1 MATQPYIL
9 SFDEAKRDT
18 RARRPSSAAP
28 ESRPVIHSV
37 DAIPAFESPFR
48 QAGEGRGSART
59 AAHARPSGAAR
70 RSSAGAGD
78 GSFARISTFDRPAGR
93 HAAPRPASSS
103 SRRAS
108 SSYGT
113 GRFSSFDERIEEQ
126 PEEEVEERRL
136 TRKEQRKKARAKSKA
151 ERAFTKQF
159 GGSKPSDASQSGPR
173 AAVYKGEMGAKHR
186 QAARMQ
192 NAESPQASAKR
203 GFSLGS
209 LASLKSSPKFIA
221 SAAVAV
227 CLVLS
232 CAFLYPP
239 AQQYYHALRERDQLA
254 AEYAA
259 LEERNGA
266 LESDVSSLQTDAG
279 IEDRAHEQFGWV
291 KKGEETANVR
301 GLDLDDDEAS
311 TFRANITPGSVE
323 APETWYSPFLDAL
336 FGVE

>member
-93 HAAPRPASSS
+93 HAARASGVVELAPCIELVRHGPASPRSTS
-103 SRRAS
+103 ASRNS
-108 SSYGT
+108 
-113 GRFSSFDERIEEQ
+113 

-151 ERAFTKQF
+151 ERAFHQAVRRLEAVRCLAIGPARRGVQGRDGREAPSGRAHAERGEPAGF
-159 GGSKPSDASQSGPR
+159 GEARLLAGIARIAQVVAEVHRERGRRRLPRGSRAPSCTRRRS
-173 AAVYKGEMGAKHR
+173 
-186 QAARMQ
+186 
-192 NAESPQASAKR
+192 SATM
-203 GFSLGS
+203 
-209 LASLKSSPKFIA
+209 P
-221 SAAVAV
+221 
-227 CLVLS
+227 
-232 CAFLYPP
+232 
-239 AQQYYHALRERDQLA
+239 LRERDQLA
-254 AEYAA
+254 AESWI
-259 LEERNGA
+259 GA
-266 LESDVSSLQTDAG
+266 GGAPTAPSKATSRRCRPTPASRIAPTSSSDG
-279 IEDRAHEQFGWV
+279 
-291 KKGEETANVR
+291 
-301 GLDLDDDEAS
+301 
-311 TFRANITPGSVE
+311 
-323 APETWYSPFLDAL
+323 
-336 FGVE
+336 

>member
-173 AAVYKGEMGAKHR
+173 AAVYKAEMGAKHR

-192 NAESPQASAKR
+192 NATAVPRDGGSGVPAVRNLDPRMKLLIVLVVGSAALFSPHRALLLWCYAIIAALWLLSGEAR
-203 GFSLGS
+203 RALGFVAVLAAVALAEWGAGFIPERHGGGHGGFSL
-209 LASLKSSPKFIA
+209 L
-221 SAAVAV
+221 
-227 CLVLS
+227 
-232 CAFLYPP
+232 
-239 AQQYYHALRERDQLA
+239 H
-254 AEYAA
+254 
-259 LEERNGA
+259 
-266 LESDVSSLQTDAG
+266 
-279 IEDRAHEQFGWV
+279 
-291 KKGEETANVR
+291 
-301 GLDLDDDEAS
+301 
-311 TFRANITPGSVE
+311 FRALAVYVCADHVDVG
-323 APETWYSPFLDAL
+323 
-336 FGVE
+336 GVAHR

>member
-9 SFDEAKRDT
+9 SFDEAKRET
-18 RARRPSSAAP
+18 RARRPSAVAP
-28 ESRPVIHSV
+28 ELRPAIHSV
-37 DAIPAFESPFR
+37 DSIPAFESPFR
-48 QAGEGRGSART
+48 QSGEGRGSVRMP
-59 AAHARPSGAAR
+59 AHARPSGASR
-70 RSSAGAGD
+70 RSSAAAVD
-78 GSFARISTFDRPAGR
+78 GSHARVSMLDRPSGR
-93 HAAPRPASSS
+93 HAAPRTAPSST
-103 SRRAS
+103 RRAPS
-108 SSYGT
+108 AYAS
-113 GRFSSFDERIEEQ
+113 GRFASHGERMDEQ
-126 PEEEVEERRL
+126 PEGEIEERRL
-136 TRKEQRKKARAKSKA
+136 SRKEQRKKTRAKSKA
-151 ERAFTKQF
+151 DRAFARQF
-159 GGSKPSDASQSGPR
+159 GGSNQQSDASQGPR

-192 NAESPQASAKR
+192 NSESPQASAKR

-209 LASLKSSPKFIA
+209 LASLKSSPRFIA

-232 CAFLYPP
+232 CVFLYSP

-259 LEERNGA
+259 LAERNGV
-266 LESDVSSLQTDAG
+266 LEGDVSSLQTDAG
-279 IEDRAHEQFGWV
+279 IEDRAHKQFGWV

-301 GLDLDDDEAS
+301 GLDLDEDQAS
-311 TFRANITPGSVE
+311 SFRANITPGSVE

>member
-18 RARRPSSAAP
+18 RARRPASAAP
-28 ESRPVIHSV
+28 ESRPVIHTV
-37 DAIPAFESPFR
+37 DAIPSFESPFR
-48 QAGEGRGSART
+48 QHSESRGSART
-59 AAHARPSGAAR
+59 PAHARSASASRRPSA
-70 RSSAGAGD
+70 SVVDS
-78 GSFARISTFDRPAGR
+78 SFARISTFDVSPAGR
-93 HAAPRPASSS
+93 HAAPRPSSS
-103 SRRAS
+103 SARRPS
-108 SSYGT
+108 NPYGA
-113 GRFSSFDERIEEQ
+113 GRFGSFEERIEQ
-126 PEEEVEERRL
+126 SEEEGEVRSLSRR
-136 TRKEQRKKARAKSKA
+136 EQRKKARAKSKA
-151 ERAFTKQF
+151 DRAFTRQF
-159 GGSKPSDASQSGPR
+159 GGSEPSDASQSGPR

-186 QAARMQ
+186 RAARMQ
-192 NAESPQASAKR
+192 NAKSAQASAKR

-221 SAAVAV
+221 STAVVV

-232 CAFLYPP
+232 CAFLYSP

-301 GLDLDDDEAS
+301 GLDLDEEEAS
-311 TFRANITPGSVE
+311 SFRANITPGSVE

>member
-28 ESRPVIHSV
+28 ETRPVIHSV

-48 QAGEGRGSART
+48 QAGEGRGNVRTASHART
-59 AAHARPSGAAR
+59 SGAAR
-70 RSSAGAGD
+70 RPSSSLAD
-78 GSFARISTFDRPAGR
+78 GPFGRASSDRPAGR
-93 HAAPRPASSS
+93 HAAPRASSAYGA
-103 SRRAS
+103 SRF
-108 SSYGT
+108 GT
-113 GRFSSFDERIEEQ
+113 FDERADERFEED
-126 PEEEVEERRL
+126 VEERRPS
-136 TRKEQRKKARAKSKA
+136 RKEQRKKSRAKSKA
-151 ERAFTKQF
+151 ERAFSKQY
-159 GGSKPSDASQSGPR
+159 GGLNQASDASQSGPR

-192 NAESPQASAKR
+192 NAESGHASAKR
-203 GFSLGS
+203 SLSFGS

-232 CAFLYPP
+232 CAFLYPT

-259 LEERNGA
+259 LSERNGA
-266 LESDVSSLQTDAG
+266 LESDVASLQTDAG

-301 GLDLDDDEAS
+301 GLELDEDETS

>member
-136 TRKEQRKKARAKSKA
+136 TRKEQR
-151 ERAFTKQF
+151 
-159 GGSKPSDASQSGPR
+159 
-173 AAVYKGEMGAKHR
+173 
-186 QAARMQ
+186 
-192 NAESPQASAKR
+192 
-203 GFSLGS
+203 
-209 LASLKSSPKFIA
+209 
-221 SAAVAV
+221 
-227 CLVLS
+227 
-232 CAFLYPP
+232 
-239 AQQYYHALRERDQLA
+239 
-254 AEYAA
+254 
-259 LEERNGA
+259 
-266 LESDVSSLQTDAG
+266 
-279 IEDRAHEQFGWV
+279 
-291 KKGEETANVR
+291 
-301 GLDLDDDEAS
+301 
-311 TFRANITPGSVE
+311 
-323 APETWYSPFLDAL
+323 
-336 FGVE
+336 